1 MRRKKNKFDFAL
13 DTGQYDMQLCCWEDM
28 ILSSAQEKADYEFV
42 NKYWS
47 DFGPMTYGRFD
58 ICDMEGE
65 MDYSAA
71 REFTEA
77 RLEEIRQVE
86 AEIALVDYDGKGGPD
101 WDELINGRIGKE
113 FGLSMRVAQQKIRR
127 SRILASRL
135 AALKELKRGMKI

>member
-1 MRRKKNKFDFAL
+1 
-13 DTGQYDMQLCCWEDM
+13 MQSCCWEDM

-86 AEIALVDYDGKGGPD
+86 EEIRLLEGYNKSNKSCSENSFAEL
-101 WDELINGRIGKE
+101 
-113 FGLSMRVAQQKIRR
+113 R
-127 SRILASRL
+127 SREQHATSFITVRRTIVRL
-135 AALKELKRGMKI
+135 HAALKELKRGMKI

>member
-1 MRRKKNKFDFAL
+1 
-13 DTGQYDMQLCCWEDM
+13 
-28 ILSSAQEKADYEFV
+28 
-42 NKYWS
+42 
-47 DFGPMTYGRFD
+47 
-58 ICDMEGE
+58 MEGQ

-71 REFTEA
+71 RKFTEE

-113 FGLSMRVAQQKIRR
+113 FGLSMRVAQQKIRW

>member
-1 MRRKKNKFDFAL
+1 
-13 DTGQYDMQLCCWEDM
+13 
-28 ILSSAQEKADYEFV
+28 
-42 NKYWS
+42 
-47 DFGPMTYGRFD
+47 
-58 ICDMEGE
+58 MEGE

-71 REFTEA
+71 RKFTEE

-113 FGLSMRVAQQKIRR
+113 FGLSMGVARQKIRW

-135 AALKELKRGMKI
+135 AALKELRWGMKI

>member
-1 MRRKKNKFDFAL
+1 
-13 DTGQYDMQLCCWEDM
+13 MQSCCWEDM
-28 ILSSAQEKADYEFV
+28 ILSSAQEKADYEIV

-71 REFTEA
+71 REFTEE

-86 AEIALVDYDGKGGPD
+86 EEIRLLEGYNKSNKSCSENSFV
-101 WDELINGRIGKE
+101 EL
-113 FGLSMRVAQQKIRR
+113 R
-127 SRILASRL
+127 SRERHATSFITVRRTIVRL
-135 AALKELKRGMKI
+135 HAALKELKRGMKI